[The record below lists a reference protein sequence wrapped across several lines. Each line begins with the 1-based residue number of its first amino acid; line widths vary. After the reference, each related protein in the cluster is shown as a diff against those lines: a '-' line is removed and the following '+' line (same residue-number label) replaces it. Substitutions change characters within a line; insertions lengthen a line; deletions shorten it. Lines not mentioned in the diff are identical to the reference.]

1 MCDPWGRVQA
11 QAEAAPE
18 LLICD
23 IDLSE
28 TDAVRAQIPV
38 LRARRT
44 DLYQLK
50 YEKDS

>member
-1 MCDPWGRVQA
+1 MQG
-11 QAEAAPE
+11 QAEAAAQ

-23 IDLSE
+23 MDLAE

-38 LRARRT
+38 LSARRT